1 MDILLGIATTLHLGL
16 AGSYNGFHPQIRL
29 EEQQY
34 VAGVYYNSEENISS
48 YLGYGFDMEHFNLEL
63 GIVTGYDTL
72 GAVIP
77 YARITKEFGDKIIFL
92 APVGESVDG
101 KINAGVVFGFEFYLN
116 K

>member
-16 AGSYNGFHPQIRL
+16 SGDYNGFHPQIRF

-34 VAGVYYNSEENISS
+34 VAGAYYNSEENISS
-48 YLGYGFDMEHFNLEL
+48 YLGYDFDLDYFDLEI
-63 GIVTGYDTL
+63 GVVTGYDAI

-77 YARITKEFGDKIIFL
+77 YARVTKDFGDRTIFL
-92 APVGESVDG
+92 APVGEN
-101 KINAGVVFGFEFYLN
+101 INGELNTGLVFGFEFYLN